1 MDLQQILKLIIATAV
16 LFTIGILVYV
26 KMKAIFG

>member
-16 LFTIGILVYV
+16 LLAIGYAVYTRLHF
-26 KMKAIFG
+26 IFG